1 MTFIINNKKVDKIS
15 YDDKVKILNHA
26 DVKFSKIE
34 DFRKEMSVD
43 DMYFPLFDI
52 NNERIRLVRKDNVF
66 NFIKNYNFR
75 VLNKDLIEFL
85 NSNKYDKKII
95 KLIDYF
101 DLKML
106 ERYLI
111 NFILYDSEEIF
122 QDLSYFLNPA
132 YIK

>member
-26 DVKFSKIE
+26 DVKFNKIE

-52 NNERIRLVRKDNVF
+52 NNERIRLIRKDNVF

-75 VLNKDLIEFL
+75 V
-85 NSNKYDKKII
+85 
-95 KLIDYF
+95 
-101 DLKML
+101 
-106 ERYLI
+106 
-111 NFILYDSEEIF
+111 
-122 QDLSYFLNPA
+122 
-132 YIK
+132 